1 MTAYSQTLT
10 SHGDILANVPGILGF
25 YPHNSLVLAFF
36 ERNSD
41 TPGLHLGPLA
51 RLDLNDAIETLVNNQ
66 AQFTAWSERLNTDAV
81 IAYVVSSDPS
91 AADDLAEFL
100 LGEDSPLPTV
110 LAIVQVP
117 ELTSGTG
124 WWTVYQQLSLSAPRS
139 GVVSEVV
146 GSLTLQQMV
155 LDTGQ
160 LPALSREELEQRLD
174 STSHGIDEEEYQD
187 IIADVEAY
195 EKEIHFLRDDLQH
208 EYEKA
213 TEGIA
218 DPSNTRAIRAALRC
232 FTTPMLRDPLLGALL
247 DEPQQGLEF
256 AESLMRTVPR
266 DWLKMRSQVT
276 ATVAVLAQ
284 ATGQTGLAGVAAH
297 RATQLSDTENFPN
310 LVDRAISLGL
320 GSKLITSVRQ
330 GAEKAHYIL
339 FDA

>member
-10 SHGDILANVPGILGF
+10 SHGDILANIPGILGF
-25 YPHNSLVLAFF
+25 YPQNSLVLAFF

-51 RLDLNDAIETLVNNQ
+51 RLDLDDAVETLVNNQ
-66 AQFTAWSERLNTDAV
+66 TQFSAWTDRVNTDAV
-81 IAYVVSSDPS
+81 IAYVVNSDPS

-100 LGEDSPLPTV
+100 LSEDSPLPTV

-117 ELTSGTG
+117 ELTSGMG
-124 WWTVYQQLSLSAPRS
+124 WWTVYQQLSLSAPRT
-139 GVVSEVV
+139 GVVSEVA
-146 GSLTLQQMV
+146 GSLTLQQMI

-160 LPALSREELEQRLD
+160 LPALSREELEERLN
-174 STSHGIDEEEYQD
+174 STAHGIDDAVYRD
-187 IIADVEAY
+187 IIADVEGY
-195 EKEIHFLRDDLQH
+195 ENEIHFLRDDLQQ
-208 EYEKA
+208 EYAQA
-213 TEGIA
+213 TEGIS
-218 DPSNTRAIRAALRC
+218 DPTDIQAIRAALRC

-247 DEPQQGLEF
+247 DEPQQGLVF
-256 AESLMRTVPR
+256 AERLMRTVPQ

-297 RATQLSDTENFPN
+297 RATELSDTENFPN
-310 LVDRAISLGL
+310 MVARSINLGL

-330 GAEKAHYIL
+330 GAEKAHYLL

>member
-1 MTAYSQTLT
+1 MSTYSQTLT
-10 SHGDILANVPGILGF
+10 SHGEILANIPGILGF
-25 YPHNSLVLAFF
+25 YPQNSLVIAFF

-51 RLDLNDAIETLVNNQ
+51 RLDLNDAVETLVNNRN
-66 AQFTAWSERLNTDAV
+66 QFTALSDRDNADSI
-81 IAYVVSSDPS
+81 IAYVINSDPS

-100 LGEDSPLPTV
+100 LSEDSPLPTV

-124 WWTVYQQLSLSAPRS
+124 WWTVYQQLSLSAPRT
-139 GVVSEVV
+139 GAVSEVA

-160 LPALSREELEQRLD
+160 LPALSREELEERLN
-174 STSHGIDEEEYQD
+174 STAHGIDEDEYRD
-187 IIADVEAY
+187 IIADVEGY
-195 EKEIHFLRDDLQH
+195 ENEIHCLRDDLQH
-208 EYEKA
+208 EYGQA
-213 TEGIA
+213 TEGIP
-218 DPSNTRAIRAALRC
+218 DPNNTRAIRSALRC
-232 FTTPMLRDPLLGALL
+232 FTTPMLRDPLLAALL
-247 DEPQQGLEF
+247 DEPEKGLAF
-256 AESLMRTVPR
+256 AELLMRVVPR

-284 ATGQTGLAGVAAH
+284 ASGQTGFAGVAANK
-297 RATQLSDTENFPN
+297 ATELCETENFPS
-310 LVDRAISLGL
+310 LVARSLNLGL

-330 GAEKAHYIL
+330 GASKAHYLL

>member
-1 MTAYSQTLT
+1 MSTYSQTLT
-10 SHGDILANVPGILGF
+10 SHGDILANIPGILGF
-25 YPHNSLVLAFF
+25 YPQNSLVIAFF
-36 ERNSD
+36 ERNDD
-41 TPGLHLGPLA
+41 TDGLHLGPLA
-51 RLDLNDAIETLVNNQ
+51 RLDLNDAIETLINNRN
-66 AQFTAWSERLNTDAV
+66 QFSAWTDRLNTDAV
-81 IAYVVSSDPS
+81 IAYVVNSDPT
-91 AADDLAEFL
+91 AADDLADFL
-100 LGEDSPLPTV
+100 LSDESPLPMV

-117 ELTSGTG
+117 EITSGTG

-139 GVVSEVV
+139 GVVSEVA

-160 LPALSREELEQRLD
+160 LPALSRKELEQRLD
-174 STSHGIDEEEYQD
+174 STSHGINEAEYQD

-195 EKEIHFLRDDLQH
+195 EKEIHFLRDDLQR

-218 DPSNTRAIRAALRC
+218 DSSNTQAIRAALRC

-247 DEPQQGLEF
+247 DEPEKGLVF
-256 AESLMRTVPR
+256 AERLMQTVPR

-297 RATQLSDTENFPN
+297 RATELSDTENFPS
-310 LVDRAISLGL
+310 LVARTLNLGL
-320 GSKLITSVRQ
+320 GSKLITSVHE
-330 GAEKAHYIL
+330 GAVKARHIL
-339 FDA
+339 LDA

>member
-1 MTAYSQTLT
+1 MSTYSQTLT
-10 SHGDILANVPGILGF
+10 SHGDILANIPGILGF
-25 YPHNSLVLAFF
+25 YPQNSLVLAFF
-36 ERNSD
+36 ERNYD

-51 RLDLNDAIETLVNNQ
+51 RLDLDDAVETLVNNQ
-66 AQFTAWSERLNTDAV
+66 NQFAAWSGRVNADAV
-81 IAYVVSSDPS
+81 IAYVINADPS
-91 AADDLAEFL
+91 AADDLADFL
-100 LGEDSPLPTV
+100 LSDDSPLPTV

-124 WWTVYQQLSLSAPRS
+124 WWTVYQQLSLSAPRT
-139 GVVSEVV
+139 GVVSEVT

-160 LPALSREELEQRLD
+160 LPALSREELEQRLN
-174 STSHGIDEEEYQD
+174 STSHGIDDAVYRD
-187 IIADVEAY
+187 IVADVETY
-195 EKEIHFLRDDLQH
+195 ENEIHFLRDDLQQ

-213 TEGIA
+213 TEGIT
-218 DPSNTRAIRAALRC
+218 DPNNTRAIRSALRC

-247 DEPQQGLEF
+247 DEPQQGLAF
-256 AESLMRTVPR
+256 AERLMRAVPR
-266 DWLKMRSQVT
+266 DWLKMRSQIT

-297 RATQLSDTENFPN
+297 KATELSETENFPN
-310 LVDRAISLGL
+310 LVDRSISLGL

-330 GAEKAHYIL
+330 GAEKAHYLL

>member
-1 MTAYSQTLT
+1 MSTYSQTLT
-10 SHGDILANVPGILGF
+10 SHGEILANIPGILGF
-25 YPHNSLVLAFF
+25 YPQDSLVISFF
-36 ERNSD
+36 ERNDD

-51 RLDLNDAIETLVNNQ
+51 RLDLDDAVETLVNNQ
-66 AQFTAWSERLNTDAV
+66 QQFTALSDRDNADAI

-100 LGEDSPLPTV
+100 LSEDSPLPTV
-110 LAIVQVP
+110 LAIIQVP
-117 ELTSGTG
+117 EITSGTG

-139 GVVSEVV
+139 GVVSEVAR
-146 GSLTLQQMV
+146 SAALQQMI

-160 LPALSREELEQRLD
+160 LPALSRAELEERLD
-174 STSHGIDEEEYQD
+174 STDHGIDEEEYQD
-187 IIADVEAY
+187 IIADVEGY
-195 EKEIHFLRDDLQH
+195 ENEIHFLRDDLQQ

-213 TEGIA
+213 TEGIT
-218 DPSNTRAIRAALRC
+218 DPNNMRAIRAALRC

-247 DEPQQGLEF
+247 DEPEQGLAF
-256 AESLMRTVPR
+256 AERLMRTVPR
-266 DWLKMRSQVT
+266 DWTRMRSQVT

-284 ATGQTGLAGVAAH
+284 AIGQTGLAGVAAH
-297 RATQLSDTENFPN
+297 KATELSDTENFPN

-330 GAEKAHYIL
+330 GAEKAHYLL

>member
-1 MTAYSQTLT
+1 MSTYSQTLT
-10 SHGDILANVPGILGF
+10 SHGDILANIPGILGF
-25 YPHNSLVLAFF
+25 YPQDSLVVAFF
-36 ERNSD
+36 ERNDD
-41 TPGLHLGPLA
+41 THGLHLGPLA

-66 AQFTAWSERLNTDAV
+66 AQFTAWSGRVNADAI

-100 LGEDSPLPTV
+100 LSEDSPLPTV
-110 LAIVQVP
+110 LAIIQVP
-117 ELTSGTG
+117 EITSGTG

-139 GVVSEVV
+139 GTVSEVA
-146 GSLTLQQMV
+146 GSLTLQQMI

-160 LPALSREELEQRLD
+160 LPALSRDELELRLD
-174 STSHGIDEEEYQD
+174 SAEHGIDEAVYQD
-187 IIADVEAY
+187 IIADVETY

-213 TEGIA
+213 TKGVS
-218 DPSNTRAIRAALRC
+218 DPTDTQAIRAALRC

-247 DEPQQGLEF
+247 DEPEKGLEF

-297 RATQLSDTENFPN
+297 RATELSDTENFPN
-310 LVDRAISLGL
+310 LVDRSISLGL

-330 GAEKAHYIL
+330 GASKAHYLL